1 MAALRPISNDRI
13 RLLLLSIIIVALLVA
28 FLSVLTGI
36 EEAGRFAS
44 HPVSGAFSIA
54 FPLLGQGIFLVLYL
68 LGLLVGWHQVA
79 GGAYGWL
86 DLGEGIAVAGL
97 GYAIAEAIVFRQR
110 RATDRKDETAR
121 KSLHI
126 ASNLFA
132 CFMIWVLGI
141 ERTSCIVLTATCI
154 GILLMHLALA
164 GTKIPGMEE
173 WIRNVGRE
181 GETPGEGALY
191 NALGILFAISL
202 LRDHPMAAISVI
214 LILALGDGLATFAG
228 TRYGRHRLPW
238 NRSKSL
244 EGTAGFALGA
254 SFSWL
259 AMPVP
264 ETAMIVILAAIIESL
279 PLRVNDNIVL
289 PAAVSLLY
297 YLVI

>member
-1 MAALRPISNDRI
+1 MASLSPISNDRF
-13 RLLLLSIIIVALLVA
+13 RLLLLSIIIVALLAASLRVI
-28 FLSVLTGI
+28 TGI

-44 HPVSGAFSIA
+44 HPISGAFSIA
-54 FPLLGQGIFLVLYL
+54 FPLLGQGTFLVLYL
-68 LGLLVGWHQVA
+68 LGLLAGWHQVA
-79 GGAYGWL
+79 GGAYSWL
-86 DLGEGIAVAGL
+86 DLGEGVAVAGL
-97 GYAIAEAIVFRQR
+97 GYAVAEAIVFRQK
-110 RATDRKDETAR
+110 RAATRKDETAR

-132 CFMIWVLGI
+132 CLMIWVLGI
-141 ERTSCIVLTATCI
+141 EMTAYIVLTAACI

-191 NALGILFAISL
+191 NALGILFAISI
-202 LRDHPMAAISVI
+202 LRDHQLAAISVI
-214 LILALGDGLATFAG
+214 LILALGDGLATFSG
-228 TRYGRHRLPW
+228 TRYRRHRLPW

-244 EGTAGFALGA
+244 EGTIGFALGA

-259 AMPVP
+259 TMPVP
-264 ETAMIVILAAIIESL
+264 ETALIVILAAIIESL

-289 PAAVSLLY
+289 PAAVSLMY
-297 YLVI
+297 YLAI

>member
-44 HPVSGAFSIA
+44 RPVSGAFSIA

-110 RATDRKDETAR
+110 MATDRKDETAR

-132 CFMIWVLGI
+132 CLMIWMLGI
-141 ERTSCIVLTATCI
+141 ERTAYIVLTVACI

-254 SFSWL
+254 SISWL

-297 YLVI
+297 YLVV

>member
-1 MAALRPISNDRI
+1 
-13 RLLLLSIIIVALLVA
+13 LLLSIIIVALLA
-28 FLSVLTGI
+28 ASLGVLTGI
-36 EEAGRFAS
+36 DEAGRFAS
-44 HPVSGAFSIA
+44 HPISGAFSIA

-68 LGLLVGWHQVA
+68 LGLLVGWHHVA

-86 DLGEGIAVAGL
+86 DLGEGVAVAGL
-97 GYAIAEAIVFRQR
+97 GYAIAEAVVFRQR
-110 RATDRKDETAR
+110 KATTRKDETAR

-132 CFMIWVLGI
+132 CLMIWMLGI
-141 ERTSCIVLTATCI
+141 EKTAYIVLTAACI

-164 GTKIPGMEE
+164 GTKVPGMAE
-173 WIRNVGRE
+173 WIKNVGRE

-202 LRDHPMAAISVI
+202 LRDHPLAAISVI

-228 TRYGRHRLPW
+228 TRFGRHRLPW

-259 AMPVP
+259 TMPIP
-264 ETAMIVILAAIIESL
+264 ETILIVMLAAIIESL
-279 PLRVNDNIVL
+279 PMKVNDNIVL
-289 PAAVSLLY
+289 PVAVSLLY
-297 YLVI
+297 YLAI

>member
-1 MAALRPISNDRI
+1 MAALSPISNDRI
-13 RLLLLSIIIVALLVA
+13 RLLLLSIIIVALLAA
-28 FLSVLTGI
+28 FLMILTGS

-86 DLGEGIAVAGL
+86 DLGEGVAVAGL

-110 RATDRKDETAR
+110 KAADRKDETAR
-121 KSLHI
+121 KTLHI

-132 CFMIWVLGI
+132 CLMIWMLGI
-141 ERTSCIVLTATCI
+141 ERTSYIVLTAACV

-164 GTKIPGMEE
+164 GTKVPGMEE
-173 WIRNVGRE
+173 WIRKVGRE
-181 GETPGEGALY
+181 GEIPGEGALY
-191 NALGILFAISL
+191 NALGILFTISL
-202 LRDHPMAAISVI
+202 LRDHPLAAISVI

-228 TRYGRHRLPW
+228 TRYGKHRLPW
-238 NRSKSL
+238 NSSKSL

-264 ETAMIVILAAIIESL
+264 ETVLIVVLAAIIESL

-297 YLVI
+297 YLVV